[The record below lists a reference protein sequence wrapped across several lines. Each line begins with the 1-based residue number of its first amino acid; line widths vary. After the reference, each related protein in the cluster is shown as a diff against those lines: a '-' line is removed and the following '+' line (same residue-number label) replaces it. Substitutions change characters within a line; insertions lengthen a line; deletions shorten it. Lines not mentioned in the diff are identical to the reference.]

1 MFVSA
6 GEQGRGAASRLP
18 SDHTTAWEQGYLR
31 FQTPE
36 QEIRKFVRR
45 LRKLG
50 AARWPRDSA
59 VVELFCGR
67 GNGLR
72 ALERLGFANLTGV
85 DLSPRLASRY
95 EGPARILVHDC
106 RALPFP
112 DASYD
117 VAVVHGGLHHLEA
130 LPDDLAR
137 TLDEVRRVL
146 RTGGRFVAVEPW
158 RTPFLDFFHLIST
171 QPTVR
176 RLWPKLDAY
185 QTMQDNE
192 AETFAR
198 WILAPAEILG
208 LFRARFATETCAIGW
223 GKFHFVGRKAPGDPV
238 TGPDRDGRGGRRP

>member
-1 MFVSA
+1 VGVA
-6 GEQGRGAASRLP
+6 GPVDREI
-18 SDHTTAWEQGYLR
+18 AWEQGYLR

-50 AARWPRDSA
+50 ALRWPRDSA
-59 VVELFCGR
+59 VVEIFCGR

-72 ALERLGFANLTGV
+72 ALERLGFTNLTGI
-85 DLSPRLASRY
+85 DRSPRQAGRY

-106 RALPFP
+106 RQLPLP
-112 DASYD
+112 DAAFD
-117 VAVVHGGLHHLEA
+117 VTVVHGGLHHLES
-130 LPDDLAR
+130 LPGDLAR

-146 RTGGRFVAVEPW
+146 RSGGRFVAVEPW

-192 AETFAR
+192 AETYEA
-198 WILAPAEILG
+198 WISAPAEILG
-208 LFRARFATETCAIGW
+208 LFRERFAPEMCAIGW
-223 GKFHFVGRKAPGDPV
+223 GKLHFVGRKLPGAS
-238 TGPDRDGRGGRRP
+238 